1 MKKSILFRSWFYFRT
16 GYTQYFSFI
25 LAVAN
30 MFTITYYLAIEK
42 NNTLEFI
49 FPSFSSY
56 IIISSIIGI
65 PLLVLAGF
73 LHMRRSRAFISEID
87 ITNESSPYNYK
98 LAPGIQKE
106 VFAPLLLQLLV
117 LARKS
122 FSSEKLSMDEI
133 EQLKKLDEKLDYLAK
148 GGMLEIPKKFDDL

>member
-1 MKKSILFRSWFYFRT
+1 MKKSIPFRSWFYFRT
-16 GYTQYFSFI
+16 GYSQYFSFI

-42 NNTLEFI
+42 NHTLEFI

-73 LHMRRSRAFISEID
+73 LHMQRSRAFTSEIE
-87 ITNESSPYNYK
+87 ITNESNPYNYK
-98 LAPGIQKE
+98 LTPGIQKE
-106 VFAPLLLQLLV
+106 IFAPLLLQLLT
-117 LARKS
+117 LTRKS
-122 FSSEKLSMDEI
+122 FSSEKLNIDEI
-133 EQLKKLDEKLDYLAK
+133 DQLKKLDEKLDYLAK
-148 GGMLEIPKKFDDL
+148 GGILEIPKKFDDL

>member
-1 MKKSILFRSWFYFRT
+1 MTKSIPFRSWYYFRT

-42 NNTLEFI
+42 NQTLEFL

-56 IIISSIIGI
+56 VVVSSIIGI
-65 PLLVLAGF
+65 PLLILAGF

-98 LAPGIQKE
+98 LIPGIQKE
-106 VFAPLLLQLLV
+106 VFAPLLLQLLI
-117 LARKS
+117 LTRKS
-122 FSSEKLSMDEI
+122 FSTEKLSMDEI
-133 EQLKKLDEKLDYLAK
+133 EQLKKLDEKLDYVAK

>member
-1 MKKSILFRSWFYFRT
+1 MKKSIPFRSWFYFRT
-16 GYTQYFSFI
+16 GYSQYFSFI

-49 FPSFSSY
+49 FPSFLSY
-56 IIISSIIGI
+56 IVISSIIGI

-73 LHMRRSRAFISEID
+73 LHMRRSRAFTSEIE
-87 ITNESSPYNYK
+87 ITNESNPYNYK
-98 LAPGIQKE
+98 LTPGIQKE
-106 VFAPLLLQLLV
+106 IFAPLLLQLLT
-117 LARKS
+117 LTRKS

>member
-1 MKKSILFRSWFYFRT
+1 MTKSIPFRSWYYFRT

-42 NNTLEFI
+42 NHTLEFV

-73 LHMRRSRAFISEID
+73 LHMRRSRAFTSEAE
-87 ITNESSPYNYK
+87 ITNESNPYNYK
-98 LAPGIQKE
+98 LTPGIQKE
-106 VFAPLLLQLLV
+106 VFAPFLLQLLI
-117 LARKS
+117 LTRRS
-122 FSSEKLSMDEI
+122 FSSEKLNIDETD
-133 EQLKKLDEKLDYLAK
+133 QLKKLCEKLDYLVK